1 MSAAV
6 LRCGPSQV
14 NMEKS
19 LECVCQTVLG
29 TFTHTFSHKRT
40 AWHMLTASTGRPRLG
55 SKQARAVIWLAED
68 PRDLGA
74 GCLPVVTA
82 KVKVQGPART

>member
-1 MSAAV
+1 
-6 LRCGPSQV
+6 
-14 NMEKS
+14 
-19 LECVCQTVLG
+19 
-29 TFTHTFSHKRT
+29 
-40 AWHMLTASTGRPRLG
+40 MLTASTGRPRLG